1 MKKCDLLA
9 LIEACQDKLK
19 SINTDNLSNNA
30 KEKLEKILAITS
42 EHYNIISQANENDVD
57 LFNNYAEM
65 YTRIYYNVLNKETK
79 NLDNNET
86 GLSVYSQLSL
96 RDNNDL
102 IPIEDELVE
111 DQNLENRKKAKTL
124 LKIIAGTG
132 SIMLAITILATIAK
146 ENNKI
151 KNDVDSLDDELGIV
165 QVLENNL
172 DVNNEEALYNYA
184 QSLQELLPENTL
196 TTEDIINCLKLANFD
211 ELLNQSVF
219 SSREELYDTISKLGT
234 LVKYAG
240 TEKTV
245 IEHKN
250 TDMYFSEDELN
261 DMIKCITNNE
271 LSISNFDSF
280 KSEKGYNSYKVYEY
294 CSKMLKDENNKD
306 KVLYAKLF
314 NEMTARKFE
323 SFSLTPESPIS
334 QYYLMLG
341 MFNENMNASLALTT
355 NHGWG
360 PTYGEMKDD
369 NTVPNGY
376 TGDEIDGTY
385 GYICIEELIHHLTIG
400 NPDYSMY
407 SIYADEVMIDK
418 GLSR

>member
-57 LFNNYAEM
+57 LFNKYAEM

-102 IPIEDELVE
+102 MPIEDELVE

-132 SIMLAITILATIAK
+132 SIMLAIAILATIAK

-245 IEHKN
+245 IENKN
-250 TDMYFSEDELN
+250 TDIYFSEDELK

-314 NEMTARKFE
+314 NEITARKFE
-323 SFSLTPESPIS
+323 SFSVTPDSPLS
-334 QYYLMLG
+334 TYYLMLG
-341 MFNENMNASLALTT
+341 MFNENKDSIIALTA
-355 NHGWG
+355 NRNWG
-360 PTYGEMKDD
+360 PIYG
-369 NTVPNGY
+369 NVVANSSVPNGY
-376 TGDEIDGTY
+376 TGDKIDGTY
-385 GYICIEELIHHLTIG
+385 GFICIEELIDHLTIG
-400 NPDYSMY
+400 NPNYSFY
-407 SIYADEVMIDK
+407 SIYADEFMIDK

>member
-57 LFNNYAEM
+57 LFNKYAEM

-132 SIMLAITILATIAK
+132 SIMLAIAILATIAK

-172 DVNNEEALYNYA
+172 DVNNEEALYSYA

-245 IEHKN
+245 IENKN
-250 TDMYFSEDELN
+250 TDIYFSEDELK

-314 NEMTARKFE
+314 NEITARKFE
-323 SFSLTPESPIS
+323 SFSVTPDSPLS
-334 QYYLMLG
+334 TYYLMLG
-341 MFNENMNASLALTT
+341 MFNENKDYIIALTA
-355 NHGWG
+355 NRNWG
-360 PTYGEMKDD
+360 PIYG
-369 NTVPNGY
+369 NVVANSSVPNGY
-376 TGDEIDGTY
+376 TGDKIDGTY
-385 GYICIEELIHHLTIG
+385 GYICIEELIDHLTIG
-400 NPDYSMY
+400 NPDYSFY
-407 SIYADEVMIDK
+407 SIYADEFMIDK

>member
-102 IPIEDELVE
+102 MPIEDELVE

-132 SIMLAITILATIAK
+132 SIMLAIAILATIAK

-234 LVKYAG
+234 LVNYAG

-245 IEHKN
+245 IENKN
-250 TDMYFSEDELN
+250 TDIYFSEDELN

-314 NEMTARKFE
+314 NEITARKFE
-323 SFSLTPESPIS
+323 SFSVTPDSPLS
-334 QYYLMLG
+334 TYYLMLG
-341 MFNENMNASLALTT
+341 MFNENKDSIIALTA
-355 NHGWG
+355 NRNWG
-360 PTYGEMKDD
+360 PIYG
-369 NTVPNGY
+369 NVVANSSVPNGY
-376 TGDEIDGTY
+376 TGDKIDGTY
-385 GYICIEELIHHLTIG
+385 GYICIEELIDHLTIG
-400 NPDYSMY
+400 NPDYSFY
-407 SIYADEVMIDK
+407 SIYADEFMIDK

>member
-19 SINTDNLSNNA
+19 SINTDNLSNNE

-57 LFNNYAEM
+57 LFNKYAEM

-132 SIMLAITILATIAK
+132 SIMLAIAILATIAK

-245 IEHKN
+245 IENKN
-250 TDMYFSEDELN
+250 TDIYFSEDELN

-314 NEMTARKFE
+314 NEITARKFE
-323 SFSLTPESPIS
+323 SFSVTPDSPLS
-334 QYYLMLG
+334 TYYLMLG
-341 MFNENMNASLALTT
+341 MFNENKDSIIALTA
-355 NHGWG
+355 NRNWG
-360 PTYGEMKDD
+360 PIYG
-369 NTVPNGY
+369 NVVANSSVPNGY
-376 TGDEIDGTY
+376 TGDKIDGTY
-385 GYICIEELIHHLTIG
+385 GFICIEELIDHLTIG
-400 NPDYSMY
+400 NPNYSFY
-407 SIYADEVMIDK
+407 SIYADEFMIDK

>member
-57 LFNNYAEM
+57 LFNKYAEM

-102 IPIEDELVE
+102 MPIEDELVE

-132 SIMLAITILATIAK
+132 SIMLAIAILATIAK

-245 IEHKN
+245 IENKN
-250 TDMYFSEDELN
+250 TDIYFSEDELN

-314 NEMTARKFE
+314 NEITARKFE
-323 SFSLTPESPIS
+323 SFSVTPDSPLS
-334 QYYLMLG
+334 TYYLMLG
-341 MFNENMNASLALTT
+341 MFNENKDSITSLTA
-355 NHGWG
+355 NRNWG
-360 PTYGEMKDD
+360 PIYG
-369 NTVPNGY
+369 NVVANSSVPNGY
-376 TGDEIDGTY
+376 TGDKIDGTY
-385 GYICIEELIHHLTIG
+385 GFICIEELIDHLTIG
-400 NPDYSMY
+400 NPNYSFY
-407 SIYADEVMIDK
+407 SIYADEFMIDK

>member
-132 SIMLAITILATIAK
+132 SIMLAIAILATIAK

-172 DVNNEEALYNYA
+172 DVNNEEALYSYA

-245 IEHKN
+245 IENKN
-250 TDMYFSEDELN
+250 TDIYFSEDELK

-314 NEMTARKFE
+314 NEITARKFE
-323 SFSLTPESPIS
+323 SFSVTPDSPLS
-334 QYYLMLG
+334 TYYLMLG
-341 MFNENMNASLALTT
+341 MFNENKDSIIALTA
-355 NHGWG
+355 NRNWG
-360 PTYGEMKDD
+360 PIYG
-369 NTVPNGY
+369 NVVANSSVPNGY
-376 TGDEIDGTY
+376 TGDKIDGTY
-385 GYICIEELIHHLTIG
+385 GFICIEELIDHLTIG
-400 NPDYSMY
+400 NPNYSFY
-407 SIYADEVMIDK
+407 SIYADEFMIDK

>member
-132 SIMLAITILATIAK
+132 SIMLAIAILATIAK

-245 IEHKN
+245 IEILI
-250 TDMYFSEDELN
+250 YIFL
-261 DMIKCITNNE
+261 
-271 LSISNFDSF
+271 
-280 KSEKGYNSYKVYEY
+280 
-294 CSKMLKDENNKD
+294 KMNLK
-306 KVLYAKLF
+306 
-314 NEMTARKFE
+314 
-323 SFSLTPESPIS
+323 I
-334 QYYLMLG
+334 
-341 MFNENMNASLALTT
+341 
-355 NHGWG
+355 
-360 PTYGEMKDD
+360 
-369 NTVPNGY
+369 
-376 TGDEIDGTY
+376 
-385 GYICIEELIHHLTIG
+385 
-400 NPDYSMY
+400 
-407 SIYADEVMIDK
+407 
-418 GLSR
+418 